1 MTSIQILRLAAF
13 GPRRKWK
20 QIFQT
25 KQNSLLELSNDLL
38 WITKPFEEQRKLY
51 SVMQRISG
59 EGRTVPLYKID
70 LYPRP
75 KEVAVYE
82 IPDPIFKASVPPQE
96 YQPVMLTLR
105 KGSVLTRH
113 NLENG
118 RLYNR
123 IHLSPL
129 PFNSLSV
136 SFVSDILI
144 VKSPKLKFFYR
155 TECFF
160 RFHVFQMHP
169 FKRLATF
176 DIDGSVF
183 PDVKHKSQYGK
194 LRNAEIHDGLLII
207 MTEKNFSLIYDAEN
221 IIEEKSVSTSED
233 TTEFVSGH
241 EELVEEAPPLL
252 FATFAHMDILG
263 LGACPWMYIRAV
275 SDSVLEVRDLG
286 TEELLDG
293 GRVMWKDGNDEQIS
307 PDYLMFHPDDSSRVI
322 HVRTS
327 EIRILAIHERCG
339 KRTLEEEFIYPKRG
353 QTNKTV
359 ESRYSRSG
367 RLIKSTFELDDSLN
381 TALAFNVETDL
392 RVLVIV
398 EARRDVEHNCTKL
411 QKITFFD
418 SLSYD
423 LLHEMDIFV
432 KVDGDIETN
441 RLSVN
446 MDRDILNIVSR
457 KGSQQTIL
465 SFRLKEVMEEEE
477 SQTEKVMLRKKIC
490 NNISNLRKNGLMN
503 SVERDEEGMENV
515 NVRQRRALR
524 RNSSVTAVERHS
536 VERKKRRRL
545 RRNNEFSDES
555 DDESGSDEWIP

>member
-1 MTSIQILRLAAF
+1 MKSNKRGSMLQELRRREYGVKCTWWTSIQILRLAAF

-221 IIEEKSVSTSED
+221 II
-233 TTEFVSGH
+233 
-241 EELVEEAPPLL
+241 
-252 FATFAHMDILG
+252 
-263 LGACPWMYIRAV
+263 
-275 SDSVLEVRDLG
+275 EVRDLG